1 LHGNVLIIGFG
12 RMGKIASQAPL
23 ALGAKLSIID
33 IVDPDAIRA
42 LEPYGFKV
50 YHGDGSLADVL
61 RSAGAP
67 EADVIIVCVDDKK
80 AATRIVQSIR
90 HNYPQVKVLVR
101 AFDRRHTI
109 ELVKSSPDYIVRETF
124 ESALLLSHHAALA
137 LGVSEEEAEDLVE
150 QVSSRDME
158 RVTLEAA
165 GGRFARHALVLGS
178 QSPPQNFH
186 LISNS
191 PPMQN
196 IQSLLF

>member
-137 LGVSEEEAEDLVE
+137 LGVSEEEAEAWWN
-150 QVSSRDME
+150 R
-158 RVTLEAA
+158 
-165 GGRFARHALVLGS
+165 
-178 QSPPQNFH
+178 
-186 LISNS
+186 
-191 PPMQN
+191 
-196 IQSLLF
+196 